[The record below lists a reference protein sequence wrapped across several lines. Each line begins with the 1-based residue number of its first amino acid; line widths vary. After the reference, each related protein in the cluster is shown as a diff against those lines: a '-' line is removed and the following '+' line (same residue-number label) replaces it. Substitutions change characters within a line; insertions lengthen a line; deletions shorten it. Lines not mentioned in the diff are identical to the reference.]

1 MSKQP
6 STVQTTQNT
15 TQTLP
20 QYVTDAQQGLLGTG
34 RNVYDD
40 FYNATPNY
48 GVAGFN
54 ADQLAGFDL
63 TRQVAQNT
71 FANTPSLPSWYGQ
84 AAPSMPTAAYTY
96 GGMSAAPNF
105 YTGASMNAAQ
115 VGGAD
120 IQGLMNPFT
129 QSVIDPTLAQ
139 MRQGHDATSAQIGA
153 QSAAAGSFGGS
164 REGLRQGQNDR
175 ALGEQTALTT
185 AQMNSQAYQQ
195 AAALAQANAQ
205 MRQAADQFNASSQN
219 QSNQTNVAS
228 ANAANQFNAG
238 VNNTANQFNSTQQ
251 NARDQF
257 IASLGL
263 QGRSQDLQAAQLQNT
278 FANDAYQR
286 QMAAVAAM
294 LGIGAT
300 EKQQLQNIIDQPRSA
315 LSAYA
320 GMVPQQIPVNSSSV
334 GTAPNTAPGLG
345 QQLLG
350 GGLSLLGLKTAGGGS
365 IGGSLLGSLFCD
377 ARLKKDIVPHGVS
390 EGGRPLFAFRY
401 KWEGDDAP
409 LTIGP
414 MAQIEELHDPD
425 SVIELLGIKLV
436 VTRH

>member
-34 RNVYDD
+34 QNLYDD

-48 GVAGFN
+48 RVAGFN
-54 ADQLAGFDL
+54 ADQTAGFDL
-63 TRQVAQNT
+63 TRQAAQNAFT
-71 FANTPSLPSWYGQ
+71 NNPSLPSWYGQ
-84 AAPSMPTAAYTY
+84 STPTMPTAAYTY
-96 GGMSAAPNF
+96 GAMSSAPNF
-105 YTGASMNAAQ
+105 YNGASMNAAQ

-164 REGLRQGQNDR
+164 REALRQGQNDR

-185 AQMNSQAYQQ
+185 AQLNSQAYQQ

-205 MRQAADQFNASSQN
+205 MRQSADQFNASSQN
-219 QSNQTNVAS
+219 TANQSNVNS
-228 ANAANQFNAG
+228 ANTANQFNASA
-238 VNNTANQFNSTQQ
+238 NNSANQFNSTQQ

-294 LGIGAT
+294 LGIGTT
-300 EKQQLQNIIDQPRSA
+300 EQNQLQNILNVPTSSLA
-315 LSAYA
+315 AYA
-320 GMVPQQIPVNSSSV
+320 GMVPSQVPVNSNSV

-350 GGLSLLGLKTAGGGS
+350 GGLSLLGLKTADGGS
-365 IGGSLLGSLFCD
+365 IGGALLGRMFCD
-377 ARLKKDIVPHGVS
+377 ARLKKDVAPYGFS

-401 KWEGDDAP
+401 KWEDDDAP